1 MLKVILD
8 KFGNPFAFVDV
19 PRNCGEIVFANAL
32 SYNATMSI
40 NMPVHREN
48 LRVTSK
54 FDLSEEDE
62 RNFLTAKFYEE
73 QYSYGSFYA
82 L

>member
-8 KFGNPFAFVDV
+8 KSGKPFAFVDV

-32 SYNATMSI
+32 SYNATLSI
-40 NMPVHREN
+40 NMPIYSEN

-54 FDLSEEDE
+54 YNISDEDE
-62 RNFLTAKFYEE
+62 RNFSTAKFYEE
-73 QYSYGSFYA
+73 QYSYASFYA